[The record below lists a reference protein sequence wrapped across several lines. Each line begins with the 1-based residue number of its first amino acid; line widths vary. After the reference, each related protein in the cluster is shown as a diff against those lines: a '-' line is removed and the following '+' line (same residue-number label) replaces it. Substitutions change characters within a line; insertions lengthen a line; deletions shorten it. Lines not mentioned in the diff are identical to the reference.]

1 MIIKFWERIIKEPE
15 HEIKEIN
22 SKLQSNL
29 PSTKYNYIKEQVS
42 KNQKLTIQQLSTK
55 KTHKIAN
62 LRMVKEYQKSKPKT
76 CQ

>member
-62 LRMVKEYQKSKPKT
+62 LRMVRKYQKSKPKT